1 VRPLLAARPNACH
14 CQARMRYLVPLS
26 LLVLATTLEAGGDAI
41 IRIGLRANTVPFRVL
56 LMLVGAVVLYGY
68 GLTLNL
74 APLDWGRLIGAYVA
88 TFFVVG
94 QVINLVIFQ
103 TAPTLP
109 IIVGGL
115 FILTGGAVI
124 TFWHRQLARSCLFSS
139 RSPVRPGRI
148 TRGETPYARSIHSPE
163 IRCLVPCN
171 VPVLALTGA
180 LAAKGRAPPSTGTL
194 PTTGGLWVGLLV
206 GVIVIVGGLTYLPAL
221 ALGPVAEH
229 VAMLRGA
236 VF

>member
-14 CQARMRYLVPLS
+14 CRARMRYLVPLS

-88 TFFVVG
+88 T
-94 QVINLVIFQ
+94 
-103 TAPTLP
+103 
-109 IIVGGL
+109 
-115 FILTGGAVI
+115 
-124 TFWHRQLARSCLFSS
+124 
-139 RSPVRPGRI
+139 
-148 TRGETPYARSIHSPE
+148 
-163 IRCLVPCN
+163 
-171 VPVLALTGA
+171 
-180 LAAKGRAPPSTGTL
+180 
-194 PTTGGLWVGLLV
+194 
-206 GVIVIVGGLTYLPAL
+206 
-221 ALGPVAEH
+221 
-229 VAMLRGA
+229 LRGA